1 MYPQHHPTLMNA
13 CRVRPSNTWTKGIAM
28 THHDAGGFAAK
39 HPQGTTV
46 APAVRQSVQ
55 HRLDDGAITCRA
67 AHEIAEELGVA
78 PGQVGVAID
87 LLEGRIRKCQL
98 GLFGYGPGR
107 KAVAPA
113 GHVAPDLRA
122 AIEAAAVDGR
132 LACAEAWRIADT
144 SAIARMAVANACEAL
159 KIKISKCQLGA
170 F

>member
-1 MYPQHHPTLMNA
+1 MVKWRRFPVNIQL
-13 CRVRPSNTWTKGIAM
+13 KGAFAM
-28 THHDAGGFAAK
+28 THCNKGHFKAK
-39 HPQGTTV
+39 HPPGTTV
-46 APAVRQSVQ
+46 APAVAEAVGKQLAKKAMTCQS
-55 HRLDDGAITCRA
+55 
-67 AHEIAEELGVA
+67 AHALAGSLGVA